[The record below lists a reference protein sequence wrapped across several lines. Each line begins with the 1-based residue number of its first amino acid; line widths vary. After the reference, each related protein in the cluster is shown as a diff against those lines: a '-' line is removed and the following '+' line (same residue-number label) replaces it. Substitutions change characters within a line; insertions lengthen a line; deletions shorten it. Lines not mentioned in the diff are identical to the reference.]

1 MLDFITVDNPLFIG
15 VNLLVGLILLVAGR
29 QLFWLAV
36 AAAGFLF
43 ALGLAA
49 NWLEAQAGWLAII
62 LALGV
67 GLIGALVALFLQR
80 IAIGIAGFLIVGY
93 LTVWLLGLFGV
104 EVGNLAWLAYVV
116 GGLVGLLV
124 ATSLFNVALIGLSA
138 LIGATLITQAIP
150 SLPAWLVPLILLALF
165 AVGVVIQAKV
175 LNK

>member
-1 MLDFITVDNPLFIG
+1 MLDFTAVDNPLFLG
-15 VNLLVGLILLVAGR
+15 LNLLVGLILLVAGR

-49 NWLEAQAGWLAII
+49 AWLETQSGWLAIL

-67 GLIGALVALFLQR
+67 GLIGALAALFLQR
-80 IAIGIAGFLIVGY
+80 VAIGIAGFLIVGY

-104 EVGNLAWLAYVV
+104 EVGNLEWLAFIV
-116 GGLVGLLV
+116 GGLIGLLV
-124 ATSLFNVALIGLSA
+124 ATSLFNVALLGLSA

-150 SLPAWLVPLILLALF
+150 LPAWLAPLILLALF
-165 AVGVVIQAKV
+165 AAGVVIQTKA

>member
-1 MLDFITVDNPLFIG
+1 ML
-15 VNLLVGLILLVAGR
+15 
-29 QLFWLAV
+29 
-36 AAAGFLF
+36 
-43 ALGLAA
+43 
-49 NWLEAQAGWLAII
+49 
-62 LALGV
+62 
-67 GLIGALVALFLQR
+67 LIGALVALFLQR

>member
-1 MLDFITVDNPLFIG
+1 MLDFTAVDNPLFLG
-15 VNLLVGLILLVAGR
+15 LNLLVGLILLVAGR

-43 ALGLAA
+43 ALDLAA
-49 NWLEAQAGWLAII
+49 AWLETQSGWLAIL

-80 IAIGIAGFLIVGY
+80 VAIGIAGFLIVGY

-104 EVGNLAWLAYVV
+104 EVGNLEWLAFIV
-116 GGLVGLLV
+116 GGLIGLLV
-124 ATSLFNVALIGLSA
+124 ATSLFNVALLGLSA

-150 SLPAWLVPLILLALF
+150 LPAWLAPLILLALF
-165 AVGVVIQAKV
+165 AAGVVIQTKA